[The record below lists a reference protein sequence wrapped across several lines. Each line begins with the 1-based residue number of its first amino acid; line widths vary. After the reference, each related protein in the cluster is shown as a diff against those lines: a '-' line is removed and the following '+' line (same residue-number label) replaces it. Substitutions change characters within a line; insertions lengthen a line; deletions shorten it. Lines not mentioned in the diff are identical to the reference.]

1 MLDNSRRIKEVL
13 AKKHMYASKLNHYT
27 CKNEKQRK
35 INSYRNLN
43 FSVFFFLASEWQLR
57 KLSVQKLRKFWK
69 VL

>member
-35 INSYRNLN
+35 INSYGNLN
-43 FSVFFFLASEWQLR
+43 FSVFFFLASEW
-57 KLSVQKLRKFWK
+57 
-69 VL
+69 